1 MKSQILIV
9 GGFWWRKI
17 TSTWS
22 YLYFNLGILGK
33 LGLVY
38 NDRNKL
44 YRIKFAHTFIL
55 FYYIHTKFLIGFISS
70 CTHFIKVATMP
81 VRQHWRTRIESNLTT
96 TKPSTAQAIHV
107 EYYFSSRYRSC
118 DQIRYHEGGK
128 WQLLC
133 ITLKWSMISVNK
145 YTWPI
150 DISSP
155 GDIELSRYDLSVL
168 HDRAACNNQ
177 QRYFQQKYR
186 TILCRLIKFWEI
198 ITDVSS
204 EATFDNAVRVANHKV
219 KCICM

>member
-22 YLYFNLGILGK
+22 YLFLNLGILGK
-33 LGLVY
+33 LGFVY

-55 FYYIHTKFLIGFISS
+55 FYNIHTKFLIWFTSS
-70 CTHFIKVATMP
+70 FTHFIKVATMP

-96 TKPSTAQAIHV
+96 TKPSTAQAI
-107 EYYFSSRYRSC
+107 
-118 DQIRYHEGGK
+118 
-128 WQLLC
+128 
-133 ITLKWSMISVNK
+133 SVNK

-150 DISSP
+150 NISSP

-186 TILCRLIKFWEI
+186 TILCRLIKFWAI
-198 ITDVSS
+198 WT
-204 EATFDNAVRVANHKV
+204 V
-219 KCICM
+219 KINSHWIMYHNRCELRINIW